1 MENLMFSVEN
11 TAKPIIEAPVTM
23 TTTWQDVGPR
33 INTKGLLNIALW
45 LKGNKN
51 LSDSVRFRCKCYI
64 DDKSTEAF
72 YAQVQTIGSNLVS
85 LRPEEYETSES
96 IINLATP
103 LGFSSMV
110 PFIQIE
116 MKVNVVGA
124 TAAVIDSAYISFD
137 RK

>member
-1 MENLMFSVEN
+1 MNDLMYSVEN
-11 TAKPIIEAPVTM
+11 TALPILDSALTL
-23 TTTWQDVGPR
+23 TDTWQDVGPR
-33 INTKGLLNIALW
+33 VNTKGLLNIALW

-51 LSDSVRFRCKCYI
+51 LSDSVRFRCKCFI
-64 DDKSTEAF
+64 GSHSTEAF

-85 LRPEEYETSES
+85 LRPEEYETSETF
-96 IINLATP
+96 INLATP